1 MNLKII
7 SIFFL
12 AIFIPTSLLAYFG
25 VLAVRSEKSI
35 VEKNMV
41 QKYKAMA
48 DIVEGQI
55 KQALSQASHEELAN
69 TSYWESVLVSQAGIF
84 KDEVAIFTKNGRPAS
99 SKSEILTGEVSPNQR
114 FGGNL

>member
-7 SIFFL
+7 SIFLL

-25 VLAVRSEKSI
+25 LLAVRSEKSI

-48 DIVEGQI
+48 DVVEGQI
-55 KQALSQASHEELAN
+55 KEA
-69 TSYWESVLVSQAGIF
+69 
-84 KDEVAIFTKNGRPAS
+84 
-99 SKSEILTGEVSPNQR
+99 
-114 FGGNL
+114 